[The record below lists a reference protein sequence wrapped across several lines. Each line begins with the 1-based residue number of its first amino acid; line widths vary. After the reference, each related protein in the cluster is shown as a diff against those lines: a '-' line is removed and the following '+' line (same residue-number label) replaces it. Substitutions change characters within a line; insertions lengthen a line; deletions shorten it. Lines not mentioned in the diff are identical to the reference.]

1 MSGLLNDIKMGA
13 QKESQLLTGMEHMSS
28 GPCPVTT
35 EFMAEYVEG

>member
-13 QKESQLLTGMEHMSS
+13 KKKSHLLTGMEHVSS

-35 EFMAEYVEG
+35 EFMAEYVDG